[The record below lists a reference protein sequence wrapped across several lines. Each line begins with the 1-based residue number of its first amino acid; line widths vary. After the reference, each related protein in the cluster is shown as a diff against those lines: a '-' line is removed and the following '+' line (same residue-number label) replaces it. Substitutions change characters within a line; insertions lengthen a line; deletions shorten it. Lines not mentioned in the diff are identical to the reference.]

1 MAAPRAT
8 DLAAIE
14 QAVWT
19 ELVAAV
25 NNREH
30 AWRHAVLATAT
41 EADGVDART
50 IVLREASRDAR
61 TLTFF
66 TDERSPKV
74 RHIVA
79 RPEGKLVLW
88 SGQLGWQLRLSAR
101 LEVETAGLAVSSR
114 WARLKMT
121 PGAHD
126 YLSPL
131 PPGST
136 VEHPAPVRGTRE
148 YFAVV
153 TAHVLAIDWLEL
165 HAEGHRRA
173 CFDGGGRRWLA
184 P

>member
-1 MAAPRAT
+1 MATKRLD

-14 QAVWT
+14 AAVWR
-19 ELVAAV
+19 ELGAAAAG
-25 NNREH
+25 RDH
-30 AWRHAVLATAT
+30 PWRQAVLATI
-41 EADGVDART
+41 DGDRADART
-50 IVLREASRDAR
+50 VVLREASADTRAI
-61 TLTFF
+61 TFF

-74 RHIVA
+74 RQIVSHP
-79 RPEGKLVLW
+79 RGTMVMW
-88 SGQLGWQLRLSAR
+88 SDPLGWQLRLSVR
-101 LEVETAGLAVSSR
+101 LELETAGLAVSSR

-136 VEHPAPVRGTRE
+136 LERPTPERGTRE
-148 YFAVV
+148 YFAVM
-153 TAHVLAIDWLEL
+153 TASVEAVDWLEL

-173 CFDGGGRRWLA
+173 VFDCGGRRWVA